1 MTPVTLPS
9 AQLLAFGFGPGAA
22 FEGQLVG
29 ALERLESGGALR
41 VLDVLFVAADEATG
55 ELVAINLQGGTGGLT
70 AKLLDFRLDPAARRR
85 TAERAL
91 KDDASGSMAQLLRDL
106 GKSLEPG
113 SALAVLLVEH
123 VWARGM
129 EDAVSR
135 VGGRALASEF
145 VDAAKLSELAADL
158 LRMVR

>member
-9 AQLLAFGFGPGAA
+9 AQLLVFGFSPGAA

-55 ELVAINLQGGTGGLT
+55 ELVAINLQGATAGLT

-85 TAERAL
+85 TAERSL
-91 KDDASGSMAQLLRDL
+91 KDDASGATAQLLRDL
-106 GKSLEPG
+106 GNSLEPG
-113 SALAVLLVEH
+113 AALAVLLVEH
-123 VWARGM
+123 AWAQAM
-129 EDAVSR
+129 EDAVAR
-135 VGGRALASEF
+135 VGGKALTSEF
-145 VDAAKLSELAADL
+145 VDATTLSELAPEL
-158 LRMVR
+158 LRIVR